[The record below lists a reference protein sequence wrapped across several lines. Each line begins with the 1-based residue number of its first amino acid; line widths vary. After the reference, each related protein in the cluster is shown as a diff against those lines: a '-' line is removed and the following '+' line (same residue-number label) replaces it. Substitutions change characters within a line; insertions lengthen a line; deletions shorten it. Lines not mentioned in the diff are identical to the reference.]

1 MGGTGELRGAWG
13 ALCGMGLAA
22 VPLPRSLSPGFSL
35 KCIKDKKVPIGVT
48 VVVAV
53 LLLTIIALA
62 GKWLRMEVP
71 TAKVFSSP
79 GENPPA

>member
-1 MGGTGELRGAWG
+1 MGGIQELQGAWG
-13 ALCGMGLAA
+13 ALCAVGLPA

-48 VVVAV
+48 VVIAA

-62 GKWLRMEVP
+62 GKCLEVEVP
-71 TAKVFSSP
+71 TTKVLSSP
-79 GENPPA
+79 GENPVV